1 MTTMNIEQARFNMI
15 EQQIR
20 PWDVL
25 DLEVLGL
32 LSIVKRENFVPA
44 AYRDLAFADL
54 ELPLPGGHKMLF
66 PRVEARV
73 LQELAVKKHENVLL
87 IGAGSGYLAALFAAR
102 AQHVTAVDIDPAI
115 AKLAE
120 DNLRDNGVTNAE
132 VALGDG
138 SRGWPAKAPY
148 DVICV
153 AGGLPV
159 VPQEML
165 EQLKVGGRL
174 SAFVGGRPVMKAQII
189 TRIDDTQYRV
199 ADVFETY
206 VDHLVNAIE
215 PSRFKF

>member
-1 MTTMNIEQARFNMI
+1 MNIENARFNMI

-25 DLEVLGL
+25 DLDVLGL
-32 LSIVKRENFVPA
+32 LSIVKRENYVPA
-44 AYRDLAFADL
+44 EYRDLAFADL
-54 ELPLPGGHKMLF
+54 ELPLPGGTSKMLF

-73 LQELAVKKHENVLL
+73 LQELAVKKHENVLV
-87 IGAGSGYLAALFAAR
+87 IGAGSGYLAALFAHRAR
-102 AQHVTAVDIDPAI
+102 HVTAVEIDPAI
-115 AKLAE
+115 AKFAE
-120 DNLRDNGVTNAE
+120 DNLRNDGVTNAE
-132 VALGDG
+132 VVLGDG
-138 SRGWPAKAPY
+138 SRGWAGKAPY

-174 SAFVGGRPVMKAQII
+174 SAFVGGRPVMKVQII
-189 TRIDDTQYRV
+189 TRIDDKQYRV

-206 VDHLVNAIE
+206 IDHLVNAIE

>member
-1 MTTMNIEQARFNMI
+1 MNIEQARFNMI

-25 DLEVLGL
+25 DQEVLGL
-32 LSIVKRENFVPA
+32 LSVVKRENFVPA

-54 ELPLPGGHKMLF
+54 ELPLPGGHKMMF
-66 PRVEARV
+66 PRVEARI
-73 LQELAVKKHENVLL
+73 LQELAVKKHESVLE
-87 IGAGSGYLAALFAAR
+87 IGTGAGYMAALLAHR
-102 AQHVTAVDIDPAI
+102 GHHVTTVEIDPAL

-120 DNLRDNGVTNAE
+120 ENLRNNGLTNVE
-132 VALGDG
+132 VAIGDG

-153 AGGLPV
+153 SGGLPV
-159 VPQEML
+159 VPQELL
-165 EQLKVGGRL
+165 EQLKIGGRL
-174 SAFVGGRPVMKAQII
+174 SVFVGGRPVMKAQII
-189 TRIDDTQYRV
+189 TRIDEKQYRV

-206 VDHLVNAIE
+206 VDHLVNAVE

>member
-1 MTTMNIEQARFNMI
+1 MNIEKARFNMI

-25 DLEVLGL
+25 DQDVLSL
-32 LSIVKRENFVPA
+32 LSVVKRENFVSA
-44 AYRDLAFADL
+44 AYRDLAFADV
-54 ELPLPGGHKMLF
+54 ELPLPSGQKMLF
-66 PRVEARV
+66 PRVEARI
-73 LQELAVKKHENVLL
+73 LQELAVKKHENVLE
-87 IGAGSGYLAALFAAR
+87 IGAGGGYMAALLAAR
-102 AQHVTAVDIDPAI
+102 GQRVTTVEIDPDL
-115 AKLAE
+115 AKFAE
-120 DNLRDNGVTNAE
+120 ENLKKNGVTNAE
-132 VALGDG
+132 VVLGDG

-153 AGGLPV
+153 SGGLPV
-159 VPQEML
+159 VPQELL

-174 SAFVGGRPVMKAQII
+174 AAFVGGRPVMKAQII

>member
-1 MTTMNIEQARFNMI
+1 MNIEQARFNMI

-102 AQHVTAVDIDPAI
+102 AQHVTAVDIDPVV

-120 DNLRDNGVTNAE
+120 DNLRNNGVTNAE

-174 SAFVGGRPVMKAQII
+174 SAFVGGRPVMKAQVI

-206 VDHLVNAIE
+206 VEHLVNAIE

>member
-1 MTTMNIEQARFNMI
+1 MNIENARFNMI

-25 DLEVLGL
+25 DLDVLGL
-32 LSIVKRENFVPA
+32 LSIVKRENYVPA
-44 AYRDLAFADL
+44 EYRDLAFADL
-54 ELPLPGGHKMLF
+54 ELPLPGGTSKMLF

-73 LQELAVKKHENVLL
+73 LQELAVKKHENVLV
-87 IGAGSGYLAALFAAR
+87 IGAGSGYLAALFAHRAR
-102 AQHVTAVDIDPAI
+102 HVTAVEIDPAI
-115 AKLAE
+115 AKFAE
-120 DNLRDNGVTNAE
+120 DNLRNDGVTNAE
-132 VALGDG
+132 VVLGDG
-138 SRGWPAKAPY
+138 SRGWAGKAPY

-189 TRIDDTQYRV
+189 TRIDDKQYRV

-206 VDHLVNAIE
+206 IAHLVNAIE

>member
-1 MTTMNIEQARFNMI
+1 MNIENARFNMI

-25 DLEVLGL
+25 DLDVLGL
-32 LSIVKRENFVPA
+32 LSIVKRENYVPA
-44 AYRDLAFADL
+44 EYRDLAFADL
-54 ELPLPGGHKMLF
+54 ELPLPGGTSKMLF

-87 IGAGSGYLAALFAAR
+87 IGAGSGYLAALFAHRAR
-102 AQHVTAVDIDPAI
+102 HVTAVEIDPAI
-115 AKLAE
+115 AKFAE
-120 DNLRDNGVTNAE
+120 DNLRNDGVTNAE
-132 VALGDG
+132 VVLGDG
-138 SRGWPAKAPY
+138 SRGWAGKAPY

-189 TRIDDTQYRV
+189 TRIDDKQYRV

-206 VDHLVNAIE
+206 IDHLVNAIE

>member
-1 MTTMNIEQARFNMI
+1 MNIEQARFNMI

-102 AQHVTAVDIDPAI
+102 AQHVTAVDIDPVV

-120 DNLRDNGVTNAE
+120 DNLRNNGVTNAE
-132 VALGDG
+132 VVLGDG

-165 EQLKVGGRL
+165 EQLKTGGRL
-174 SAFVGGRPVMKAQII
+174 SAFVGGRPVMKAQVI

>member
-1 MTTMNIEQARFNMI
+1 MNIENARFNMI

-25 DLEVLGL
+25 DLDVLGL
-32 LSIVKRENFVPA
+32 LSIVKRENYVPA
-44 AYRDLAFADL
+44 EYRDLAFADL
-54 ELPLPGGHKMLF
+54 ELPLPGGTSKMLF

-73 LQELAVKKHENVLL
+73 LQELAVKKHENVLV
-87 IGAGSGYLAALFAAR
+87 IGAGSGYLAALFAHRAR
-102 AQHVTAVDIDPAI
+102 HVTAVEIDPAV
-115 AKLAE
+115 AKFAE
-120 DNLRDNGVTNAE
+120 DNLRNDGVTNAE
-132 VALGDG
+132 VVLGDG
-138 SRGWPAKAPY
+138 SRGWAGKAPY

-189 TRIDDTQYRV
+189 TRIDDKQYRV

-206 VDHLVNAIE
+206 IDHLVNAIE